1 MPCNFIRKVL
11 RLKKKA
17 KWVGLLATSL
27 FVLTACGTGPVTS
40 QSSGAWDQ
48 LIYWFASVI
57 QFLSINGQIGIGI
70 ILFTI
75 LIRTLLL
82 PLFQIQINSSRK
94 MQELQPKLKALQAE
108 YPGTDMESRQQLY
121 EATQALYK
129 ENGVSMRSSMIPL
142 LIQMPILLALF
153 QALTRV
159 EALKV
164 GHFLWLNLGEPDPIF
179 VLPVLAAGF
188 TFFSTWLTNKSAIE
202 KNMAMTVMTFAMPVM
217 IFLFAL
223 PAASG
228 VSLYWTVSNAY
239 QVVQT
244 LVFNN
249 PFKIIAERQ
258 AKIDVEKELQSKKRK
273 AQKKAKKKK

>member
-1 MPCNFIRKVL
+1 M

-159 EALKV
+159 EVLKV

-188 TFFSTWLTNKSAIE
+188 TFLSTWLTNKSAIE

-258 AKIDVEKELQSKKRK
+258 AKIDLEKELQSKKRK
-273 AQKKAKKKK
+273 AQKKGQEKEIGF

>member
-1 MPCNFIRKVL
+1 MPNFIRKVL

-159 EALKV
+159 EVLKV

-188 TFFSTWLTNKSAIE
+188 TFLSTWLTNKSAIE

-217 IFLFAL
+217 IFHFAL

>member
-1 MPCNFIRKVL
+1 LPNFIRKVL

-159 EALKV
+159 EVLKV

-188 TFFSTWLTNKSAIE
+188 TFLSTWLTNKSAIE

>member
-1 MPCNFIRKVL
+1 MPNFIRKVL

-82 PLFQIQINSSRK
+82 PLFQIQIKSSRK
-94 MQELQPKLKALQAE
+94 MQELQPKLKALQTE

-159 EALKV
+159 EVLKV

-188 TFFSTWLTNKSAIE
+188 TFLSTWLTNKSAIE

-258 AKIDVEKELQSKKRK
+258 AKIDLEKELQSKKRK

>member
-1 MPCNFIRKVL
+1 MPNFIRKVL

-159 EALKV
+159 EVLKV

-188 TFFSTWLTNKSAIE
+188 TFLSTWLTNKSAIE

-258 AKIDVEKELQSKKRK
+258 AKIDLEKELQSKKRK
-273 AQKKAKKKK
+273 AQKKVKKKK

>member
-1 MPCNFIRKVL
+1 MPNFIRKVL

-188 TFFSTWLTNKSAIE
+188 TFLSTWLTNKSAIE

-258 AKIDVEKELQSKKRK
+258 AKIDLEKELQSKKRK

>member
-1 MPCNFIRKVL
+1 MPNFIRKVL

-94 MQELQPKLKALQAE
+94 MQELQPKLKALRAE

-159 EALKV
+159 EVLKV

-188 TFFSTWLTNKSAIE
+188 TFLSTWLTNKSAME

-258 AKIDVEKELQSKKRK
+258 AKIDAEKELQSKKRK

>member
-1 MPCNFIRKVL
+1 MPNFIRKVL

-159 EALKV
+159 EVLKV

-188 TFFSTWLTNKSAIE
+188 TFLSTWLTNKSAIE

>member
-1 MPCNFIRKVL
+1 MPNFIRKVL

-82 PLFQIQINSSRK
+82 PLFQIQIKSSRK

-188 TFFSTWLTNKSAIE
+188 TFLSTWLTNKSAIE

>member
-1 MPCNFIRKVL
+1 M

-121 EATQALYK
+121 EA
-129 ENGVSMRSSMIPL
+129 NGVSMRSSMIPL

-188 TFFSTWLTNKSAIE
+188 TFLSTWLTNKSAIE

>member
-1 MPCNFIRKVL
+1 LASERT
-11 RLKKKA
+11 LKKKA

-159 EALKV
+159 EVLKV

-188 TFFSTWLTNKSAIE
+188 TFLSTWLTNKSAIE

-258 AKIDVEKELQSKKRK
+258 AKIDLEKELQSKKRK

>member
-1 MPCNFIRKVL
+1 MPNFIRKVL

-27 FVLTACGTGPVTS
+27 FVLTGCGTGPVTS

-159 EALKV
+159 EVLKV

-188 TFFSTWLTNKSAIE
+188 TFLSTWLTNKSAIE

-258 AKIDVEKELQSKKRK
+258 AKIDAEKELQSKKRK

>member
-1 MPCNFIRKVL
+1 M

-17 KWVGLLATSL
+17 KWVGLLAASL

-57 QFLSINGQIGIGI
+57 QFLSINGQIGVGI

-129 ENGVSMRSSMIPL
+129 ENGVSMGSSMIPL

-188 TFFSTWLTNKSAIE
+188 TFLSTWLTNKSAIE

-217 IFLFAL
+217 IFFFAL

-258 AKIDVEKELQSKKRK
+258 AKIDAEKELQSKKRK

>member
-1 MPCNFIRKVL
+1 MPNFIRKVL

-82 PLFQIQINSSRK
+82 PLFQIQIKSSRK

-188 TFFSTWLTNKSAIE
+188 TFLSTWLTNKSAIE

-258 AKIDVEKELQSKKRK
+258 AKIDLEKELQSKKRK